1 MHPSIAELSAAQHA
15 RLVHLEMNL
24 RFIGGFSRQ
33 VLADEQGMHG
43 NAITRDVKI
52 YRTIAGDNLAYDVTA
67 KHYRITDRFTPLF
80 EVNASKALA
89 WLTNRQGQGEGL
101 PSAIGVPSSA
111 PLQLSQPSTDTIAAI
126 SRAIHGQHPVHI
138 EYESLREKSERVI
151 SPYAL
156 VNNGLR
162 WHVRAFDRKAQEF
175 RDFVLT
181 RIQSPSVLTR
191 EEFQLHEQSHFDAA
205 WTNSV
210 ELQLIP
216 HPDRPRPEVTRLDY
230 AMGEGPMRVT
240 LRWAEVGYTLRQWNV
255 DCSMDHSMVGVEFRL
270 WLANHE
276 VLNSIPNAL
285 LAPGFGGS
293 TTQSAVVGIDQ

>member
-1 MHPSIAELSAAQHA
+1 MHPSLEELSAAQHA

-52 YRTIAGDNLAYDVTA
+52 YRTIAGDNLSYDVTA
-67 KHYRITDRFTPLF
+67 KHYRITDQFSPIFDVEPAR
-80 EVNASKALA
+80 ALS
-89 WLTNRQGQGEGL
+89 WLTSRLGKGDGM

-111 PLQLSQPSTDTIAAI
+111 PLQLSQPATDTIAAI
-126 SRAIHGQHPVHI
+126 SRAISGQHPVHI

-181 RIQSPSVLTR
+181 RILSPKVMTKS
-191 EEFQLHEQSHFDAA
+191 EFEKHEQSHFDSA
-205 WTNSV
+205 WMNSV
-210 ELQLIP
+210 ELHLIP

-230 AMGEGPMRVT
+230 GMGSGPMTVT

-255 DCSMDHSMVGVEFRL
+255 DCSKDHSMVGWEFRL

-276 VLNSIPNAL
+276 VLDSIPNAL

-293 TTQSAVVGIDQ
+293 VVQSAVVGVDQ

>member
-1 MHPSIAELSAAQHA
+1 MHSAIEDLSAAQHA

-52 YRTIAGDNLAYDVTA
+52 YRTIAGDNLSYDVTA
-67 KHYRITDRFTPLF
+67 KHYRITDRFTPIF
-80 EVNASKALA
+80 DVTPTKALA
-89 WLTNRQGQGEGL
+89 WLTSSQGRGDGI
-101 PSAIGVPSSA
+101 PSAVGVRFSA
-111 PLQLSQPSTDTIAAI
+111 PLQLSQPSTNTIAAI
-126 SRAIHGQHPVHI
+126 SRAIHSKCPVQI
-138 EYESLREKSERVI
+138 EYESLRERSERVI
-151 SPYAL
+151 APYAL

-181 RIQSPSVLTR
+181 RILSPKVLTR
-191 EEFQLHEQSHFDAA
+191 DEFQKHELAELDAA
-205 WTNSV
+205 WMNSV
-210 ELQLIP
+210 ELRLIP

-230 AMGEGPMRVT
+230 GMGDGPMTVT
-240 LRWAEVGYTLRQWNV
+240 LRWAEVGYTLRQWNI
-255 DCSMDHSMVGVEFRL
+255 DSSRDHSMTGLEFRL

-276 VLNSIPNAL
+276 VLDSIPNAL
-285 LAPGFGGS
+285 LAPGFRES
-293 TTQSAVVGIDQ
+293 TAESKIPGIDQ